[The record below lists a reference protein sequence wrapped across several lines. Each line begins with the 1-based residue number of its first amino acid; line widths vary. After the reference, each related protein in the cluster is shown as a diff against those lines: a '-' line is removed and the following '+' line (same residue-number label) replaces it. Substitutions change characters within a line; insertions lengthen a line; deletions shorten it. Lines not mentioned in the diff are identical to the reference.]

1 MKYIKLL
8 SVILISIIFALPF
21 NILAQTTDEIILKA
35 MRDELKRNMNNLAL
49 EDLKRPFF
57 ISYTISDAKVLA
69 IKSSLGALVSSEQLP
84 VRKHNV
90 RVLVGDYSL
99 DNENFFNL
107 NTSIEGY
114 SGETIPL
121 DDDYLGIRR
130 ALWLSTD
137 SRYKSAAETY
147 QAKLSAIQQQNL
159 SEDIANLP
167 DFAKAQKLIKYLDAR
182 RFNIDKAKWE
192 QVANQLSSIFK
203 DYPKIFSSYVTVYF
217 IEAQVFFVN
226 SEGTETKCPFT
237 LAAIQVN
244 AFTQADDG
252 EPLLDHAL
260 FYGLSPDDLPSLKEM
275 TIQIKS
281 MADNLTALRS
291 APVFDES
298 YSGPVLFEGQAVAEV
313 FAQRFFTGS
322 AGLNASRKPIY
333 SDTRLAMLS
342 SKTMDS
348 EIDKKIIAKD
358 ITIKATPYRDN
369 FNGTTLIGN
378 FAVDAEGVEPPKELT
393 LVENGTLKTLLNGRI
408 PNPKVKESNGHK
420 RYLLQNGGFT
430 NSVAPGVIEISTS
443 EGFTEKELKE
453 KLLEKAK
460 EEGLEYAI
468 IVRKI
473 QSPNSGIEEQIDL
486 SSIVSV
492 ATGSSKESS
501 ISKPIYV
508 YKIYVDNGREE
519 LVRTTELGS
528 ISVSSLKKIIGTAK
542 NQFAY
547 NTILNTS
554 KGGISSIVFFIIS
567 NIEESVSVNGIPAS
581 FIVPNAV
588 LFDELEVSKE
598 KRPITVKL
606 PVVDNPIK

>member
-1 MKYIKLL
+1 MKNIKLL

-167 DFAKAQKLIKYLDAR
+167 DFAKAQKLIKYLDVR

-252 EPLLDHAL
+252 EPLLDYTL

-342 SKTMDS
+342 GKTMDS

-567 NIEESVSVNGIPAS
+567 NFEESVSVNGIPVS

>member
-1 MKYIKLL
+1 MKKIKL
-8 SVILISIIFALPF
+8 SIIIFISLIIALPN

-57 ISYTISDAKVLA
+57 ISYDISDAKVLA

-84 VRKHNV
+84 VRRHNV

-107 NTSIEGY
+107 NASLERYG
-114 SGETIPL
+114 SETIPL

-130 ALWLSTD
+130 ALWLATD
-137 SRYKSAAETY
+137 LSYKSAAETY
-147 QAKLSAIQQQNL
+147 QAKVSAIQQQNL

-182 RFNIDKAKWE
+182 RLNFDKAKWE
-192 QVANQLSSIFK
+192 QVANQLSTIFK

-217 IEAQVFFVN
+217 IEAQAYLVN
-226 SEGTETKCPFT
+226 SEGTETKCPIT

-252 EPLLDHAL
+252 EPLLDHVL

-275 TIQIKS
+275 ASQIKS

-313 FAQRFFTGS
+313 FAQRLFTGT

-342 SKTMDS
+342 GKTMDS

-358 ITIKATPYRDN
+358 ISIKATPFRNN
-369 FNGTTLIGN
+369 FNGTPLIGN
-378 FAVDAEGVEPPKELT
+378 FAVDAEGVEPPKELI
-393 LVENGTLKTLLNGRI
+393 LVENGTLKTLLNGRT

-420 RYLLQNGGFT
+420 RYVLQNDGLES
-430 NSVAPGVIEISTS
+430 SVAPGVIEISTS
-443 EGFTEKELKE
+443 EGMTEKQLKE

-473 QSPNSGIEEQIDL
+473 KSPNSGVEEQLDL

-492 ATGSSKESS
+492 ASSGGKESS

-519 LVRTTELGS
+519 LVRTTELGG
-528 ISVSSLKKIIGTAK
+528 ISVSSLKKIMGTSK

-554 KGGISSIVFFIIS
+554 QGGISSLVFFIVS
-567 NIEESVSVNGIPAS
+567 NIEESVSVNGVPAS

-588 LFDELEVSKE
+588 LFEELEVSKE
-598 KRPITVKL
+598 KRPVTVKL
-606 PVVDNPIK
+606 PIVDNPIK